1 MWRLS
6 KAEIVQ
12 FAGTTALSSSSIQT
26 TISSENTIPRP
37 WLWIDSLSTSTADI
51 DPLPLT
57 PAPAEENGLLEH
69 YIGSFQRRA
78 NTDTISSYI
87 SETSTLSLPTSCIP
101 SSLLDSCPASCSSN
115 ANVAKCT
122 DLTAPYCSSSSYTS
136 SSGTTIILMTRW
148 GCAPT
153 PFTAETTASTTQ
165 SSTLIPINSTTATS
179 TSSSNIATPSSQS
192 PPSSTSTAA
201 PSAGKGFPT
210 GKQPSLSTQQQTG
223 HQKLTKNQT
232 SLSVVRSV
240 AALGHQ
246 SWSDF
251 SCGGNTFLP
260 SSL

>member
-115 ANVAKCT
+115 ANIAKCT
-122 DLTAPYCSSSSYTS
+122 DLTAPYCSSSPYTS

-179 TSSSNIATPSSQS
+179 TSSSHIATPSSQS

-210 GKQPSLSTQQQTG
+210 GKQPSLSTQQ
-223 HQKLTKNQT
+223 
-232 SLSVVRSV
+232 
-240 AALGHQ
+240 
-246 SWSDF
+246 
-251 SCGGNTFLP
+251 
-260 SSL
+260 